1 MRLSRSPAVNFANL
15 MRCPKCNVPLVK
27 GQAIQQTYSAGTPD
41 FPGETRGMTMSPGGP
56 GKLIDCL
63 KCPDCGWSTTST
75 HIQGHAGF
83 PCPECDH

>member
-1 MRLSRSPAVNFANL
+1 
-15 MRCPKCNVPLVK
+15 MRCPKCNVPLAPGK
-27 GQAIQQTYSAGTPD
+27 AIRQTWTAGAPD
-41 FPGETRGMTMSPGGP
+41 FIGDANPSIQTMSPGGP

-83 PCPECDH
+83 PCPDCDH